1 MTKGLVFKLENL
13 AITEFCYIRCTITLR
28 TRRKK
33 KLILGSTVKFNRILP
48 HKAKLPKG
56 NHLSLR

>member
-33 KLILGSTVKFNRILP
+33 KAYTRVYYEI
-48 HKAKLPKG
+48 
-56 NHLSLR
+56 